1 MTTLIDG
8 VVCVAGVCSYI
19 CKLGTFFVML
29 LTLITHA
36 NFRKKYLCKELW
48 KNLTKIGCYIKS
60 HFYVHNTQSLTHFS
74 SAPHRNIFSEIGM
87 RVMSKNIPNLQVY
100 EHPPATPT
108 TLSIKVVIV
117 VLY

>member
-1 MTTLIDG
+1 MPIFEKNISALEKID
-8 VVCVAGVCSYI
+8 
-19 CKLGTFFVML
+19 
-29 LTLITHA
+29 
-36 NFRKKYLCKELW
+36 
-48 KNLTKIGCYIKS
+48 KNRVLHIKG